1 LMNPDRREWIAALA
15 GTFTIAQV
23 AALLRAIGET
33 LQHIDRNVNVRL
45 ALDVLLLKLPRLP
58 SA

>member
-1 LMNPDRREWIAALA
+1 MNPDQREWVAALA
-15 GTFTIAQV
+15 DQLTIAQV
-23 AALLRAIGET
+23 AAVLRAIGET

-58 SA
+58 SG